1 MMATFQYAARDQA
14 GKLRRGVIEAAS
26 PFEAREGVRRLGL
39 RPESVTESRKKATRE
54 ASVRQPGYRSVR
66 DRAAVLDAIGDLHTL
81 LVAAVPLREALGII
95 AEQGSAGYTKRIF
108 SELQERVTG
117 GASFARAL
125 QESAHPFGSMLI
137 AMVES
142 SEWSGRLEEV
152 LEEYLAIQLRWRALK
167 SKVTGALIYP
177 VIVVLTSVIV
187 VGFLTG
193 YVLPPIVDMLIDTGR
208 ELPWSTRVV
217 IAISDMVTGWW
228 WLMLGA
234 SMLLILAWTRLAK
247 VSKVHLAKERVL
259 LRVPVLGRLV
269 VEQQLAYMCS
279 LLHGLLKSGLPLTKA
294 LKLTKESVT
303 LRHMQQDLESSV
315 ESIETG
321 VSPQDA
327 LKQCSVIP
335 TVISHVFVVSN
346 SPDRV
351 EHLLTTLSSEYDRKV
366 EQTLQRLMAAF
377 EPIMILVLA
386 SVVGFV
392 AFSVLL
398 PIMEVGHVQ

>member
-39 RPESVTESRKKATRE
+39 RPESVTESRKKARRE
-54 ASVRQPGYRSVR
+54 ASVHQLGYWSVR

-108 SELQERVTG
+108 SELHERVTG

-125 QESAHPFGSMLI
+125 QESAHPFSSMLI

-234 SMLLILAWTRLAK
+234 SLLFILAWTRLAK

-294 LKLTKESVT
+294 LKLTMDSVT
-303 LRHMQQDLESSV
+303 LRHMQQDLDSSV
-315 ESIETG
+315 QSIETG

>member
-39 RPESVTESRKKATRE
+39 RPELVTESRKKATRE
-54 ASVRQPGYRSVR
+54 ATVHQPGYRSIR
-66 DRAAVLDAIGDLHTL
+66 DRAAVFDAIGDLHTL

-167 SKVTGALIYP
+167 SKVSGALIYP

-234 SMLLILAWTRLAK
+234 SMLFILAWTRLAK
-247 VSKVHLAKERVL
+247 VSKVHLVKERVL

-315 ESIETG
+315 QSIETG
-321 VSPQDA
+321 MSPQDA
-327 LKQCSVIP
+327 LRQCSVIP
-335 TVISHVFVVSN
+335 RVISHVFVVSN
-346 SPDRV
+346 SSDRV

-386 SVVGFV
+386 GVVGFV

>member
-1 MMATFQYAARDQA
+1 MTASFQYSARDQA
-14 GKLRRGVIEAAS
+14 GKLQRGVIEAAS
-26 PFEAREGVRRLGL
+26 PFEAREGLRRLGL
-39 RPESVTESRKKATRE
+39 RPESVAESRKRAKPGA
-54 ASVRQPGYRSVR
+54 AVRKSGYRSFR
-66 DRAAVLDAIGDLHTL
+66 DRAAVLDGIGDLHTL

-95 AEQGSAGYTKRIF
+95 AEQGKSGYATQVF
-108 SELQERVTG
+108 FAMHERVSG
-117 GASFARAL
+117 GLSFAKAL
-125 QESAHPFGSMLI
+125 QVSAHPFDSMLI

-193 YVLPPIVDMLIDTGR
+193 YVLPPIVDMLLDTGR

-217 IAISDMVTGWW
+217 ITISDMVTGWW

-234 SMLLILAWTRLAK
+234 SLLLLLAWKRIGR
-247 VSKVHLAKERVL
+247 VGRIHLAKERLL
-259 LRVPVLGRLV
+259 LRIPVLGRLV

-279 LLHGLLKSGLPLTKA
+279 LLHGLLKSGLPLTNA
-294 LKLTKESVT
+294 LKLTKDSVT
-303 LRHMQQDLESSV
+303 LLHIQQDLESSIQ
-315 ESIETG
+315 SIVTG

-327 LKQCSVIP
+327 LKECSVIP

-351 EHLLTTLSSEYDRKV
+351 EHLLSTLSSEYDRKV

-377 EPIMILVLA
+377 EPMMILVLA
-386 SVVGFV
+386 SAVGFV